1 MAAKARSKV
10 KEIIEEAL
18 KHLEIDEYLKRRF
31 SRAGYGGVTITKTP
45 LGTQVVIYATRPG
58 LIIGRGGETIR
69 KLAEDLV
76 REFGLE
82 DDKERLQISVAE
94 VEVPELNPYIM
105 ASRIAHVLS
114 RGVHYRRAAF
124 WALRRIMEAGALG
137 AEIIISGK
145 LRTARARYE
154 KFRAGYLPVCGDAA
168 QKHLRKAVVHVQLK
182 PGIFGIKVTI
192 MPPEAKFPDQPRIKM
207 PEELGE
213 VPKEGEEL
221 GEGGAE
227 ETEGEAEGSGG
238 GES

>member
-1 MAAKARSKV
+1 MVAKAKSKV
-10 KEIIEEAL
+10 REIIDEAL

-76 REFGLE
+76 EKFKLE

-137 AEIIISGK
+137 AEIVISGK

-154 KFRAGYLPVCGDAA
+154 KFRAGYLPVCGEAA
-168 QKHLRKAVVHVQLK
+168 QKYLRKATVHVQLK
-182 PGIFGIKVTI
+182 PGVFGIKVTI
-192 MPPEAKFPDQPRIKM
+192 MPPEAEFPDQPRIKT
-207 PEELGE
+207 PEEIGEAPGEAGELELGE
-213 VPKEGEEL
+213 
-221 GEGGAE
+221 A
-227 ETEGEAEGSGG
+227 EAEGSGEG
-238 GES
+238 GEG